1 MTLNTDT
8 QTNLA
13 DECLDSGRFVAQASD
28 GFAQFILEFLQVMTA
43 QVLHLNVLEIVPYPF
58 IGVEFRGITRQLR
71 QIQLFRATLAQ
82 KVLDRAAAV
91 SGQAIP
97 DDQQLA
103 TDVTRE
109 VLQKLHDGLAI
120 KRLLPRH
127 GVQFAFRRNRA
138 DHRQMLPVR
147 VVQHRRL
154 PTRSVGANRCR
165 QQGKPRFIYEDQ
177 GSLFLDSLFCS
188 SKSQAWD

>member
-13 DECLDSGRFVAQASD
+13 DECLDSSRFVAQASD

-82 KVLDRAAAV
+82 KVLDLPASV
-91 SGQAIP
+91 SRQAIP

-103 TDVTRE
+103 TEVTQQM
-109 VLQKLHDGLAI
+109 LQKVHDGLAV
-120 KRLLPRH
+120 KYNLPS
-127 GVQFAFRRNRA
+127 GVIALIT
-138 DHRQMLPVR
+138 D
-147 VVQHRRL
+147 
-154 PTRSVGANRCR
+154 RC
-165 QQGKPRFIYEDQ
+165 
-177 GSLFLDSLFCS
+177 
-188 SKSQAWD
+188 SQYG